1 MCKNVQ
7 VFINSRV
14 NKPFAIY
21 SSFPLFSIALL
32 AANTI
37 SLSRDSYHFN
47 PLEHLSGVAPLFD
60 AFDPLPKP
68 SPPQGWNITRT
79 AYLIRHAAVYAN
91 DFDYETYI
99 SPFVQKLSNTTV
111 DSSHIPALSF
121 LSTWTDPINCG
132 AGDVDKTREAGG
144 YKTGCG
150 Y

>member
-32 AANTI
+32 TANTI

-47 PLEHLSGVAPLFD
+47 PLEHLADVAPLFD
-60 AFDPLPKP
+60 AFDPPPKP
-68 SPPQGWNITRT
+68 SPPQGWNITRA

-99 SPFVQKLSNTTV
+99 SPFVQKLLSTTI
-111 DSSHIPALSF
+111 DSSYIPALSF